1 VLWPA
6 LLAEPLGSIA
16 AQMATSVKPAAEVSG
31 SAPVTAKESSPQAAR
46 IATQMGALVGR
57 LMPRGGWVAS
67 ERHAGAEPLW
77 TGRARPYDESTL
89 RKQARRLAQRGGSE
103 IVARAVEAQVH
114 KAVGDAKTFAYTDM
128 FDQVYWTKKPAYA
141 APIGNRGNR
150 LLAATYFGLTF
161 VRCDSGP
168 ALAYHVSWHKPASPL
183 QDGLEALH
191 RDEHRATW
199 LTAHSDLH
207 LWDRGGSGTPTLRW
221 AAARGIPYLTI
232 TRGAT
237 RWTRYRGTPRV
248 RTRSKLP
255 VFVRPDRKVGR
266 ALGTWRQGPRERG
279 APRVR
284 PRSKRPVSGR
294 PARKAGR
301 TRGTCRQRSRG
312 KSARAKPLSPRPEQ
326 VIFPAHPDKAGAS
339 TKALRYRTGRPLTA
353 GMLRKLDRVYKTRW
367 PANENAIKA
376 LVAVG
381 FDRNLDR
388 GLTPTTSRGTDGAL
402 ARLETREQELVAE
415 VQAFIPTR
423 WPQTSQAI
431 RRFYRKKS
439 GYDAERAR
447 IEAIPQDKGA
457 RMPTG
462 AEALC
467 KNLMLLMHNALALLL
482 RQSPLKPVQTMS
494 LPLVH
499 DLLLSRS
506 MLAGLDPHGTTLWI
520 DPVPSTS
527 ERALQQELVRLF
539 NEQSLSL
546 RGRRLFLRLRDP
558 PRDIS
563 ERRKPPR
570 DIPQP
575 RDPPAKMPLLRVSG

>member
-1 VLWPA
+1 M
-6 LLAEPLGSIA
+6 A
-16 AQMATSVKPAAEVSG
+16 AQMAATGEPATEGTG
-31 SAPVTAKESSPQAAR
+31 SEPVVPKESSAQAAR

-67 ERHAGAEPLW
+67 ERHTGAEPLW

-103 IVARAVEAQVH
+103 IVAREVEAQVH
-114 KAVGDAKTFAYTDM
+114 KAVGDGDAKTFAYTDM

-161 VRCDSGP
+161 LRSDAGP

-191 RDEHRATW
+191 SDEPRATW
-199 LTAHSDLH
+199 LTAHIDLH

-221 AAARGIPYLTI
+221 AAARGIPYLTVMK
-232 TRGAT
+232 GAT
-237 RWTRYRGTPRV
+237 RWTRYRATPRV
-248 RTRSKLP
+248 WTRSKLP

-266 ALGTWRQGPRERG
+266 ALGRWRQG
-279 APRVR
+279 
-284 PRSKRPVSGR
+284 
-294 PARKAGR
+294 
-301 TRGTCRQRSRG
+301 TRG
-312 KSARAKPLSPRPEQ
+312 KPARAKPPSARPEL
-326 VIFPAHPDKAGAS
+326 VIFPAHPDKGRAS
-339 TKALRYRTGRPLTA
+339 TKALRYRTGRPLSK

-388 GLTPTTSRGTDGAL
+388 GLTTTTSRGTDGAL
-402 ARLETREQELVAE
+402 ARLESREQKLVAE
-415 VQAFIPTR
+415 VQAFPPTSL
-423 WPQTSQAI
+423 PQTSQAI

-439 GYDAERAR
+439 ACDEERAR
-447 IEAIPQDKGA
+447 IDAMPQDKGA
-457 RMPTG
+457 RMPKG

-467 KNLMLLMHNALALLL
+467 KNLMLLMYNALALLL
-482 RQSPLKPVQTMS
+482 RRSPLKPVQTMS
-494 LPLVH
+494 LPLAH
-499 DLLLSRS
+499 ELLLSRS
-506 MLAGLDPHGTTLWI
+506 MLACLDPHGTTLWI
-520 DPVPSTS
+520 DPVPSSS
-527 ERALQQELVRLF
+527 ERVLQQELVRLF

-558 PRDIS
+558 PG
-563 ERRKPPR
+563 
-570 DIPQP
+570 DIPQWRDLP
-575 RDPPAKMPLLRVSG
+575 RDVPPPREPPAKMPLLRVSG